1 MFDVDNSGT
10 IIVDEIHDSVQ
21 VMAQV
26 DTKYIFVKML
36 LFLYISMQS
45 VWKILDGIGDAID
58 GTVEEISDFL
68 YQRLVLQGK
77 TEVLCMKV
85 LLLLDFY

>member
-1 MFDVDNSGT
+1 
-10 IIVDEIHDSVQ
+10 
-21 VMAQV
+21 
-26 DTKYIFVKML
+26 ML
-36 LFLYISMQS
+36 LYISMQS

-77 TEVLCMKV
+77 TEVMCKKV
-85 LLLLDFY
+85 LPLDFY

>member
-21 VMAQV
+21 VRIQI
-26 DTKYIFVKML
+26 DNNFIL
-36 LFLYISMQS
+36 ILYTSFQS

-77 TEVLCMKV
+77 TEVLCKKV
-85 LLLLDFY
+85 LLLDFY